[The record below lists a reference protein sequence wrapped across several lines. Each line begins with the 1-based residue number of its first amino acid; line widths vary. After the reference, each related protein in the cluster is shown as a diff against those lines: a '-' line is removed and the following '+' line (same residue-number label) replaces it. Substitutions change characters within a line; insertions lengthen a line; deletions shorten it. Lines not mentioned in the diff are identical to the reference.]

1 MSKIDKKA
9 RVSTTVLMAGKMD
22 EIQYNESGRA
32 RFSLKISREIIEALD
47 KLRAEW
53 GLRSRGAIVER
64 ILQEVLLANEEEQ

>member
-1 MSKIDKKA
+1 VPKIDTNAKL
-9 RVSTTVLMAGKMD
+9 SNTVLMASTMD
-22 EIQYNESGRA
+22 DLQYNEFGRV
-32 RFSLKISREIIEALD
+32 RVSLEISREIIEALD